1 MRVRLR
7 TKSAVAVGVM
17 IGCLFILLG
26 SLIVIWIDYRSSPS
40 CPGESATS
48 YTLGTDETW
57 CTPKKEFC
65 EMLRKVIDE
74 EGGEGDEAAFRQS
87 CAVFAEADE

>member
-7 TKSAVAVGVM
+7 TKGAVAVGV
-17 IGCLFILLG
+17 IVGCLLILLG
-26 SLIVIWIDYRSSPS
+26 ALIVIWIDHRSSPS

-48 YTLGTDETW
+48 FALGTDETW

-65 EMLRKVIDE
+65 EMLRRVIDE
-74 EGGEGDEAAFRQS
+74 EGGEEDEAAFLVT
-87 CAVFAEADE
+87 CAEFVEPDE

>member
-17 IGCLFILLG
+17 TGCLFILLG
-26 SLIVIWIDYRSSPS
+26 ALIVIWIDDRSSPS

-48 YTLGTDETW
+48 FALGTDETW
-57 CTPKKEFC
+57 CTPKREFC
-65 EMLRKVIDE
+65 ELLRKVVDE
-74 EGGEGDEAAFRQS
+74 EGTEEDEAAFRMT
-87 CAVFAEADE
+87 CAEFVEPDE